1 MAYKILITGSEGQ
14 LGSILNIEL
23 SKIFQVIPTSKNKLG
38 NNSLV
43 TLDIANPNEVNRC
56 INKYNPDIVINT
68 AALTDVDFCEDNK
81 SIARAVNV
89 EGLKSLIKYTSKKTK
104 IIHIS
109 TDYVYNGE
117 QCFYTEESKPDPIN
131 YYGKTKL
138 EADNFLIGSN
148 KIYAIIRPNT
158 IYHGSNINFF
168 TWVYKNIS
176 NNNKIMVVNDQI
188 SNPSYIPSLVNSII
202 DIIIMDG
209 LGLYQHGSK
218 DSLSRYEFALRIA
231 KKYKFSPD
239 LIIKSNS
246 SNLNQNAQRP
256 MKSILNT
263 DKIQNDFDTQMLYV
277 NNCIDNI
284 YEITQNG

>member
-246 SNLNQNAQRP
+246 SNLNKNAQRP

>member
-1 MAYKILITGSEGQ
+1 
-14 LGSILNIEL
+14 
-23 SKIFQVIPTSKNKLG
+23 
-38 NNSLV
+38 
-43 TLDIANPNEVNRC
+43 
-56 INKYNPDIVINT
+56 
-68 AALTDVDFCEDNK
+68 VDFCEDNK
-81 SIARAVNV
+81 SIARSVNV
-89 EGLKSLIKYTSKKTK
+89 EGLKNLIKYTSKKTK

-176 NNNKIMVVNDQI
+176 NNNKIKVVNDQI
-188 SNPSYIPSLVNSII
+188 CNPSYIPSLVNSII
-202 DIIIMDG
+202 DIIIMNG

-218 DSLSRYEFALRIA
+218 DSLSRYQFALRIA

-239 LIIKSNS
+239 LIIESNTL
-246 SNLNQNAQRP
+246 NLNQSALRP

-263 DKIQNDFDTQMLYV
+263 DKIENDFDSQMLYV

-284 YEITQNG
+284 YEIKQNG

>member
-1 MAYKILITGSEGQ
+1 LAYKILITGSEGQ
-14 LGSILNIEL
+14 LGSILNIKL
-23 SKIFQVIPTSKNKLG
+23 SKMFQVIATSTNKLG

-43 TLDIANPNEVNRC
+43 TLDITKPNEVNLC

-81 SIARAVNV
+81 SIARSVNV
-89 EGLKSLIKYTSKKTK
+89 EGLKNLIKYTSKKTK

-176 NNNKIMVVNDQI
+176 NNNKIKVVNDQI
-188 SNPSYIPSLVNSII
+188 CNPSYIPSLVNSII
-202 DIIIMDG
+202 DIIIMNG

-218 DSLSRYEFALRIA
+218 DSLSRYQFALRIA

-239 LIIKSNS
+239 LIIESNTL
-246 SNLNQNAQRP
+246 NLNQSALRP

-263 DKIQNDFDTQMLYV
+263 DKIENDFDSQMLYV

-284 YEITQNG
+284 YEIKQNG

>member
-1 MAYKILITGSEGQ
+1 LAYKILITGSEGQ
-14 LGSILNIEL
+14 LGSILNIKL
-23 SKIFQVIPTSKNKLG
+23 SKMFQVIATSTNKLG

-43 TLDIANPNEVNRC
+43 TLDITKPNEVNLC

-81 SIARAVNV
+81 SIAISVNV
-89 EGLKSLIKYTSKKTK
+89 EGLKNLIKYTSKKTK

-176 NNNKIMVVNDQI
+176 NNNKIKVVNDQI
-188 SNPSYIPSLVNSII
+188 CNPSYIPSLVNSII
-202 DIIIMDG
+202 DIIIMNG

-218 DSLSRYEFALRIA
+218 DSLSRYQFALRIA

-239 LIIKSNS
+239 LIIESNTL
-246 SNLNQNAQRP
+246 NLNQSALRP

-263 DKIQNDFDTQMLYV
+263 DKIENDFDSQMLYV

-284 YEITQNG
+284 YEIKQNG